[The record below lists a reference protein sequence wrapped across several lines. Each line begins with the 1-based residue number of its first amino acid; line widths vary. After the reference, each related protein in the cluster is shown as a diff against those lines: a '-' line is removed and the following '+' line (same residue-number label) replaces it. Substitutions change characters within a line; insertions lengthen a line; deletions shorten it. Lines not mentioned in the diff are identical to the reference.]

1 MRCSM
6 KIERAVFE
14 NRKNPWMLKHKKN
27 KKSFEEELED
37 SLNKKKSEFKRQAE
51 KRIMDIII

>member
-14 NRKNPWMLKHKKN
+14 NRKNPWALKRRKN
-27 KKSFEEELED
+27 KKSFKEELED
-37 SLNKKKSEFKRQAE
+37 SLNKKKSEVKRHVE

>member
-14 NRKNPWMLKHKKN
+14 NRKNPWLLKHKKN

-37 SLNKKKSEFKRQAE
+37 SLNKKKSAVKRQVE
-51 KRIMDIII
+51 KQIMDIII